1 MTERSV
7 LAMDWRSKGL
17 PTGSWPVTRD
27 EIAAMNWQ
35 LTRED
40 LTLPVAVLKQTA
52 LTHNSDWMRRF
63 IATAGVQIAPHG
75 KTTMSRELFALQ
87 MADGAWGMTA
97 ATVGHVR
104 IYREFGLDRILL
116 ANQLVGR
123 QGIRYIVE
131 ELNRDPKFDFYC
143 LIDSFESLAL
153 LEAGL
158 VENGLSRPMNILVEL
173 GYAGGRAGMRDD
185 EQAIELARKVAAS
198 PIFSLRGIE
207 AFEGIVQGSTGDEAK
222 VVSLLDR
229 VQHVG
234 NAVHAEGLFSGKPI
248 LSAGGSSFFDLV
260 AAKLGDGD
268 DAASFEVILRSGCY
282 LVHDSHFYQHMIDR
296 LTDRSP
302 LAAGLGEGL
311 RPALELWAYV
321 HSRPEPTR
329 LIVGLGKRDTSDD
342 VAAPNLLGWCRPG
355 SDAVLPL
362 TDHRTVRL
370 DDQHAYL
377 DIPADS
383 PLQPGDM
390 VIFGVSH
397 PCTTFDKWRTMFVI
411 DDALRVVDIVETNF

>member
-1 MTERSV
+1 MSERSV
-7 LAMDWRSKGL
+7 LAIDWRSKGL
-17 PTGSWPVTRD
+17 PTGARPVTRD
-27 EIAAMNWQ
+27 MIAALDWR

-40 LTLPVAVLKQTA
+40 LMLPVAVLKQTA
-52 LTHNSDWMRRF
+52 LSHNSDWMRRF
-63 IATAGVQIAPHG
+63 ISMAGVQIAPHG

-116 ANQLVGR
+116 ANQLIGR
-123 QGIRYIVE
+123 QSIRYIVD
-131 ELNRDPKFDFYC
+131 ELNRDPKFDFLC
-143 LIDSFESLAL
+143 LVDSAEGVDL

-158 VENGLSRPMNILVEL
+158 VQCGLSRPMRVLIEL
-173 GYAGGRAGMRDD
+173 GYANGRAGLRDD
-185 EQAIELARKVAAS
+185 GAALELARRIAAS
-198 PIFSLRGIE
+198 PLLSLRGIE
-207 AFEGIVQGSTGDEAK
+207 AFEGIIQGSKGDEAQ

-229 VQHVG
+229 VLDVAAKAQ
-234 NAVHAEGLFSGKPI
+234 AEGLFDGKPL

-260 AAKLGDGD
+260 AEKFSDQDRGATFDI
-268 DAASFEVILRSGCY
+268 VLRSGCY
-282 LVHDSHFYQHMIDR
+282 LVHDSHFYRQMIAR
-296 LTDRSP
+296 LTARSP
-302 LAAGLGEGL
+302 LAASLGAGLK
-311 RPALELWAYV
+311 PALELWAYV

-342 VAAPNLLGWCRPG
+342 VAAPNAIGWCRPG
-355 SDAVLPL
+355 SDDVLPL
-362 TDHRTVRL
+362 SDHHTVRL

-390 VIFGVSH
+390 IIFGISH
-397 PCTTFDKWRTMFVI
+397 PCTTFDKWRTLFVV
-411 DDALRVVDIVETNF
+411 DDSLRVVDAIETNF